1 MSRMSRALV
10 GVSVITTTLVL
21 RASMAFAQSYPGG
34 NQSPPPTAVKGKT
47 FFRGGNGGNTAGTG
61 TNILMFL
68 LLALL
73 ALVIGLVIRMMSR
86 RRAAG
91 REAA

>member
-10 GVSVITTTLVL
+10 GVAVIATTLVL

-34 NQSPPPTAVKGKT
+34 GQTPPPSVKGKT

-61 TNILMFL
+61 TNVLLFI
-68 LLALL
+68 LLAVL